1 MNIVDTSKSSGFAIP
16 AKAGI
21 QFNQHAGFR
30 VKPGITALIILLFV
44 ALWLPHTAHAAKNIL
59 VFGDSLSA
67 GYGIAA
73 ENNWVRLI
81 QQELERTHPGFNI
94 VNASI
99 SGETALG
106 GRQRIAR
113 ALQQHRPAIVIV
125 ELGANDGLRG
135 YKIADIEA
143 HLGEIIKQAK
153 RSRAK
158 VLLAGMKL
166 PPNYGKPYITD
177 FENMYSR
184 LAAIHRVRLLPFLLE
199 GVAPE
204 QFQADN
210 LHPTAQGQ
218 PRMMQNVMQQLKPL
232 L

>member
-1 MNIVDTSKSSGFAIP
+1 M
-16 AKAGI
+16 
-21 QFNQHAGFR
+21 
-30 VKPGITALIILLFV
+30 TAFGTVLLFV
-44 ALWLPHTAHAAKNIL
+44 ALWLPGTAFAAKNIL

-67 GYGIAA
+67 GYGVAA
-73 ENNWVRLI
+73 EKSWVHLLH
-81 QQELERTHPGFNI
+81 QELANSHPGFDI

-99 SGETALG
+99 SGETAFG
-106 GRQRIAR
+106 GRQRINK

-135 YKIADIEA
+135 YKTADIEA
-143 HLGEIIKQAK
+143 NLGDIVKQAK

-158 VLLAGMKL
+158 VLLIGMKL
-166 PPNYGKPYITD
+166 PPNYGQPYITE
-177 FENMYSR
+177 FENMYPR
-184 LAAIHRVRLLPFLLE
+184 LAAKYRVGLLPFLLE

-210 LHPTAQGQ
+210 LHPTAPAQ
-218 PRMMQNVMQQLKPL
+218 PRIMQNVMQKLEPL